1 MSNYSNYLVFLGVVL
16 IATISPGP
24 AVFLALKNGARYNY
38 SKALFGIFGNI
49 TALLIFATL
58 SALGLGAILLAS
70 SKAFLLIKVVGSV
83 YLCYLGVKLWA
94 ARAAPQPT
102 LTPAVPFI
110 PTNENIKEATH
121 FALYQEG
128 LLVGITNPKTIVFF
142 TALFPQFLSFEQSL
156 LQQFL
161 LLAFTIAFFSFI
173 FLALY
178 TALSSSVRTFLNRPK
193 VMTIF
198 NKVIG
203 TVFIGYGIGLLFF
216 GK

>member
-1 MSNYSNYLVFLGVVL
+1 MSNYLVFLGVVL

-38 SKALFGIFGNI
+38 SKALFGVFGNI
-49 TALLIFATL
+49 TALLLFAAL

-70 SKAFLLIKVVGSV
+70 PKAFLLIKLVGSI

-94 ARAAPQPT
+94 ARAAPHST
-102 LTPAVPFI
+102 LTTDINPL
-110 PTNENIKEATH
+110 PTNTPSNLN
-121 FALYQEG
+121 LYQEG

-142 TALFPQFLSFEQSL
+142 AALFPQFLSPEQSL
-156 LQQFL
+156 FQQFL
-161 LLAFTIAFFSFI
+161 LLAFTIALFSFI

-193 VMTIF
+193 VMTVF
-198 NKVIG
+198 NKVVG
-203 TVFIGYGIGLLFF
+203 TVFIGYGVGLLFY

>member
-1 MSNYSNYLVFLGVVL
+1 MSNYLVFLGVVL

-38 SKALFGIFGNI
+38 SKALFGVFGNI
-49 TALLIFATL
+49 TALLLFAAL

-70 SKAFLLIKVVGSV
+70 SKAFLVIKLVGSV

-94 ARAAPQPT
+94 ARATPHPT
-102 LTPAVPFI
+102 LTTDMNPL
-110 PTNENIKEATH
+110 PTNTPSNLN
-121 FALYQEG
+121 LYQEG

-142 TALFPQFLSFEQSL
+142 AALFPQFLSPEQSL
-156 LQQFL
+156 FQQFL
-161 LLAFTIAFFSFI
+161 LLAFTIALFSFI

-178 TALSSSVRTFLNRPK
+178 TALSSTVRTFLNQPK
-193 VMTIF
+193 VMTVF
-198 NKVIG
+198 NKVVG
-203 TVFIGYGIGLLFF
+203 TVFIGYGLGLLFY